1 MKFFKNLNSY
11 LKGVLISAMVVA
23 TSSVHA
29 ALPTA
34 YGGATAPTNGNWF
47 DLIKNYIDEGGELIG
62 LGLTILAFIVAAYF
76 VLAKVGEARKG
87 KAEWAEV
94 GVTAGIGAA
103 AVILIGFFADQA
115 QQVI

>member
-1 MKFFKNLNSY
+1 MNFFKNLKKY
-11 LKGVLISAMVVA
+11 LALVLASTAGLMNN
-23 TSSVHA
+23 TYA

-34 YGGATAPTNGNWF
+34 YGGASAPTNGNWF
-47 DLIKNYIDEGGELIG
+47 DLIKNYISEGGDLIG
-62 LGLTILAFIVAAYF
+62 LGLTILAFIVSAYY
-76 VLAKVGEARKG
+76 VMAKVGEARKG

-115 QQVI
+115 ATVI

>member
-1 MKFFKNLNSY
+1 MNFFKNLNNY
-11 LKGVLISAMVVA
+11 LKGVVVSVMAVVA
-23 TSSVHA
+23 QTTHA

-47 DLIKNYIDEGGELIG
+47 DLIKNYISEGGDLIG
-62 LGLTILAFIVAAYF
+62 LGLTILSFIVAAYF

-115 QQVI
+115 HKVI